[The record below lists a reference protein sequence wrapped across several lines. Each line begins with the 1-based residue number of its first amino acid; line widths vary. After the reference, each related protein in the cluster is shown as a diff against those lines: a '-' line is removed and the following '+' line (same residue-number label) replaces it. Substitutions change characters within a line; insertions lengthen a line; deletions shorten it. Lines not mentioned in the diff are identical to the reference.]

1 MSLAFMKSCGNIM
14 LSQYS
19 VTCLISF
26 TIAEFVNKWHFCVG
40 GILRAQT
47 LGDELIFAIV
57 DFC

>member
-1 MSLAFMKSCGNIM
+1 M

-40 GILRAQT
+40 GTLRAQT